1 MVDDHRVYLV
11 VKMGALDSVADFS
24 LNGEIF
30 QSTLPLFKPKPKL
43 TPKDVKI
50 VVKESEAPQ
59 RYVKQHMTKFYYQV
73 LVDHLLL

>member
-1 MVDDHRVYLV
+1 MYLA

-30 QSTLPLFKPKPKL
+30 QSTLPLQKTKPKL

-50 VVKESEAPQ
+50 VVKESGVPQ
-59 RYVKQHMTKFYYQV
+59 RYMKHQMTKFYY
-73 LVDHLLL
+73 

>member
-1 MVDDHRVYLV
+1 MTVFDDHCVYLA

-30 QSTLPLFKPKPKL
+30 QSTLPLHKTIPKL

-50 VVKESEAPQ
+50 VVKESGVPQ
-59 RYVKQHMTKFYYQV
+59 RYMKHQMTKFYY
-73 LVDHLLL
+73 